1 MDKKLSNSFVVK
13 AYASAVKSGCRFV
26 DELLEV
32 VIEQKSQGGM
42 VTYLIDQGENA
53 RDEHDMT
60 ASLRKK
66 EKAVKAS
73 FKIELTD
80 EERKMRDS
88 TQTTQYFTANG

>member
-1 MDKKLSNSFVVK
+1 M
-13 AYASAVKSGCRFV
+13 
-26 DELLEV
+26 
-32 VIEQKSQGGM
+32 
-42 VTYLIDQGENA
+42 TYLIDQGDV

-60 ASLRKK
+60 ESLRKK

-88 TQTTQYFTANG
+88 TQTTQYFTASSKN